1 VWREFLI
8 KRGVGRR
15 RGGEKIRYVGKREGG
30 VVGRRRCGKGV
41 GGVLE
46 EEVGICDY
54 KKNGEEERWVVGP

>member
-1 VWREFLI
+1 M
-8 KRGVGRR
+8 
-15 RGGEKIRYVGKREGG
+15 GKREGG